1 MPHQFALTAGA
12 LGVGVV
18 AAAHLRR
25 ELAAR
30 RAAERFT
37 AAALETLLN
46 AIDANDHETGA
57 HVRRVARYA
66 LTLAEAAE
74 LDEKTRLT
82 IERVALFHDIGKI
95 HEALFDIIHDQ
106 STLTPQEWNAIAT
119 HPRRGAQ
126 VLAPLAAFYPDLA
139 EGVLSH
145 HERWDGTGYPR
156 KLRGLR
162 IPLAARVVAIADSFD
177 AITHR
182 RRYRAGSD
190 NAEAAE
196 RIAAGRGTQFDP
208 DLTDLFLF
216 PPVFEMIEREMRV
229 ASTPR
234 ARSEDRRHGRSVRAP
249 DVTFRWRSASSAR
262 HAQGA
267 QRQKGR

>member
-1 MPHQFALTAGA
+1 MILTAGA
-12 LGVGVV
+12 LTVG
-18 AAAHLRR
+18 AFASAHLRR
-25 ELAAR
+25 EQAAR

-46 AIDANDHETGA
+46 AIDANDHVTGA

-66 LTLAEAAE
+66 LTLAEAAD
-74 LDEKTRLT
+74 LDEKTRLS

-95 HEALFDIIHDQ
+95 HEALFDIIHDP
-106 STLTPQEWNAIAT
+106 STLTREEWNAIAT

-126 VLAPLAAFYPDLA
+126 VLAPLTSFYPDLA

-156 KLRGLR
+156 RLRGKR
-162 IPLAARVVAIADSFD
+162 IPLSARVVAIADSFD

-182 RRYRAGSD
+182 RRYHDGID

-208 DLTDLFLF
+208 ELTDLFLF
-216 PPVFEMIEREMRV
+216 PPVFEMVAREMRA
-229 ASTPR
+229 ASKPR
-234 ARSEDRRHGRSVRAP
+234 ARRGERRRGGNLEAP
-249 DVTFRWRSASSAR
+249 DVTFRWRSGSQAR
-262 HAQGA
+262 HGQDAP
-267 QRQKGR
+267 RQAAR

>member
-1 MPHQFALTAGA
+1 MPRHLALTAGA
-12 LGVGVV
+12 LSVGVI
-18 AAAHLRR
+18 ASAHLRR
-25 ELAAR
+25 QQAAR

-66 LTLAEAAE
+66 LTLAEAAG

-106 STLTPQEWNAIAT
+106 STLTAEEWNAIAT

-126 VLAPLAAFYPDLA
+126 VLAPLTSFYPDLA

-156 KLRGLR
+156 KLRGRR
-162 IPLAARVVAIADSFD
+162 IPLAARFVAIADSFD

-182 RRYRAGSD
+182 RRYSAGID
-190 NAEAAE
+190 NTEAAE

-208 DLTDLFLF
+208 ELTDLFLF
-216 PPVFEMIEREMRV
+216 PPVFTMITREMR
-229 ASTPR
+229 AAATPR
-234 ARSEDRRHGRSVRAP
+234 ARSGERRHGRNLRAP
-249 DVTFRWRSASSAR
+249 DVTFRWRSGSQAR
-262 HAQGA
+262 HGQDAP
-267 QRQKGR
+267 RQKGR